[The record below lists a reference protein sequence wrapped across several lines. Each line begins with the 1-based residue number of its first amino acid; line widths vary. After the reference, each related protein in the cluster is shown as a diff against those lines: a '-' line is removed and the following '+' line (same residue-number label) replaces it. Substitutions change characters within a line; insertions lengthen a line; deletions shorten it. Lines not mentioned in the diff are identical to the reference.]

1 MRKTEC
7 SIGDLWIFPQP
18 VDFLARNLKITW
30 TQKDLKEKE
39 NIKRKDRR
47 KRLEERES
55 DLSKEERG
63 GEIKEE
69 SSRKRKFF
77 FSLAI
82 SICCGATV
90 WSFSFHYAELIS
102 FCWRIDVRL
111 WIIGSTLYI

>member
-63 GEIKEE
+63 GKKLLLLPLDFHLWWWLPFRVFI
-69 SSRKRKFF
+69 
-77 FSLAI
+77 FSMQN
-82 SICCGATV
+82 
-90 WSFSFHYAELIS
+90 
-102 FCWRIDVRL
+102 
-111 WIIGSTLYI
+111 